1 MSTVASTNA
10 FDKNPQSKER
20 GITLDLGRALL
31 LCSTCILMCL
41 HVALFFIILAR
52 KRRLSQTVETFSVHG
67 RLDLRFSHLL
77 LEASDLPFSWLIFC
91 SVGTFTRITRH
102 ARRLLVFYDGRACSP
117 SIRRSHRLA
126 DNVGGLPWACFADPY
141 HHRRYVVRMCVCA
154 CGGGDHH
161 RQFYGSGGAT
171 HPIGLTLLLMLAR
184 SGALVLWCCD
194 QVRRSSIS
202 CCWSST

>member
-77 LEASDLPFSWLIFC
+77 LEASDLPFSWLIFVP
-91 SVGTFTRITRH
+91 SVHLHVLHDTHAGFSSFMTDVPAHLQSEGHTDLQITLVDCPGHASLIRTIIGGT
-102 ARRLLVFYDGRACSP
+102 
-117 SIRRSHRLA
+117 
-126 DNVGGLPWACFADPY
+126 
-141 HHRRYVVRMCVCA
+141 
-154 CGGGDHH
+154 
-161 RQFYGSGGAT
+161 
-171 HPIGLTLLLMLAR
+171 
-184 SGALVLWCCD
+184 
-194 QVRRSSIS
+194 
-202 CCWSST
+202 